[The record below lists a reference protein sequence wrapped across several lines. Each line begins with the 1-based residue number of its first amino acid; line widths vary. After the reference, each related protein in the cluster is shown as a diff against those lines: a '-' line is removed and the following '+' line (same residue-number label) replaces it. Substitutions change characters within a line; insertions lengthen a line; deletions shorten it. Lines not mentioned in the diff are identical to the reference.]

1 VSLFDGLYMNIYIR
15 KRMMM
20 AQFDLSKYETV
31 EERHARA
38 IEAHPDLRSV
48 IVNKTTPQDRQNGV
62 WVVEARV
69 YMNAGDQALDL
80 PKAVEVAFEVD
91 GQGMANK
98 TSALENAAT
107 SALGRALRWAFAG
120 SKGPSQSE
128 MLKANGKPTARVKP
142 VAVPNGF
149 VERVGN
155 TEQLDDLKTLWAE
168 AVAGG
173 FQDEVQD
180 AVTKRKGELNE

>member
-1 VSLFDGLYMNIYIR
+1 VNTYIR
-15 KRMMM
+15 KGMMM

-48 IVNKTTPQDRQNGV
+48 IVNKTTAQDRQNGV

-107 SALGRALRWAFAG
+107 SALGRCLRWAFAG

-128 MLKANGKPTARVKP
+128 MAKANGKPTAKVKP
-142 VAVPNGF
+142 VSVPDGF
-149 VERVGN
+149 VDRVN
-155 TEQLDDLKTLWAE
+155 EADLEALKLLWAD

-173 FQDEVQD
+173 FSVEVQD
-180 AVTKRKGELNE
+180 VVTKRKGALT

>member
-1 VSLFDGLYMNIYIR
+1 
-15 KRMMM
+15 MM

-107 SALGRALRWAFAG
+107 SALGRCLRWAFAG

-128 MLKANGKPTARVKP
+128 MLKANGKPTGIVRP
-142 VAVPNGF
+142 VVVPDGF
-149 VERVGN
+149 VDRVGN

-180 AVTKRKGELNE
+180 VVTKRKGALT